1 MTSFV
6 PTPRFVLLAC
16 LPLGLAVLGAVVE
29 PLRATAWGV
38 DLGLLAL
45 AAFDALSV
53 RRASLQITRRMRPTW
68 SVNRV
73 EKVTLDVTN
82 TSGRTLRASVHQT
95 LFEGAEAE
103 GLPHGVRLGARTLLE
118 YRVTARERGRRTLG
132 DHHVRIAS
140 TLGLWQRQ
148 IDVPAAD
155 VVQVWPDVKALTQ
168 YDLLARAGRQAMLLR
183 VLPRAGTQAEF
194 ERLRPWARGDEFR
207 MVDWKATARAR
218 QPVVRQL
225 RHATNQNIVFL
236 LDLGRCMTASWEGRS
251 AVDCAL
257 DALLLTGHVALRQ
270 KDRVGLIAFDDRV
283 RALLKPQ
290 AGPRARQALLRAA
303 CNLFPTLEEPDFR
316 EAFSAVRTHIRARS
330 LLVLFT
336 SVADEGTVDLLR
348 RLFPTVSRH
357 LVLWVCLRDPGV
369 EALANAAADGG
380 PETAWRRGA
389 AAEFLTWRSR
399 VLDDAR
405 SRGLHVLDA
414 LPSEVTPALL
424 SRYLDVKARQ
434 LL

>member
-16 LPLGLAVLGAVVE
+16 LPLALAVLGAVVE
-29 PLRATAWGV
+29 PLRATALGV
-38 DLGLLAL
+38 DVGLIAL
-45 AAFDALSV
+45 AALDALSV
-53 RRASLQITRRMRPTW
+53 RRAALQITRRVRPTW

-73 EKVTLDVTN
+73 EKVTLEVHN
-82 TSGRTLRASVHQT
+82 ASGRILRASVHQT
-95 LFEGAEAE
+95 LFEGAESE
-103 GLPHGVRLGARTLLE
+103 GLPQAVRLGARTRIE
-118 YRVTARERGRRTLG
+118 YRAKARERGRRTLG

-140 TLGLWQRQ
+140 TLGLWHRQ

-168 YDLLARAGRQAMLLR
+168 YDLLARAGRQSMLLR
-183 VLPRAGTQAEF
+183 VLPRAGTLAEF

-207 MVDWKATARAR
+207 LVDWKATARAR

-283 RALLKPQ
+283 RALLKPT
-290 AGPRARQALLRAA
+290 AGPRARQALLRSA

-316 EAFSAVRTHIRARS
+316 EAFAAVRTHIRARS

-336 SVADEGTVDLLR
+336 SVADEGTVDLLK
-348 RLFPTVSRH
+348 RLLPTVSRH

-369 EALANAAADGG
+369 EALANAAPDAN

-389 AAEFLTWRSR
+389 AAEFLEWRRR

-405 SRGLHVLDA
+405 SRGMHVLDA